1 MIVEDELSL
10 QGALCKGFNKLGY
23 AVDSASDGEE
33 ALELYYSS
41 FYDAIILDLNLP
53 KLDGIDVLREI
64 RKEDSKTKIIILS
77 ARSEVEDKIL
87 GLDMGANDYLAKP
100 FHFRELDARVR
111 ALLRRDF
118 SVMSPEITVSGLT
131 VDTSLKKAF
140 YQGREIPLTK
150 KEYGILEY
158 LFINRGSVV
167 SSDLNEHVWD
177 SNADLLSMPS
187 RCISTPSAEVARGYH
202 QKRQGAGILCGIEL
216 PPH

>member
-1 MIVEDELSL
+1 LKLLIVEDELSL

-167 SSDLNEHVWD
+167 SSETLMEHVWD
-177 SNADLLSMPS
+177 SNVDLLSNALKVHINSIRKKLPED
-187 RCISTPSAEVARGYH
+187 IIKNVRG
-202 QKRQGAGILCGIEL
+202 QGYYVE
-216 PPH
+216 

>member
-1 MIVEDELSL
+1 MKLLISRTAVL
-10 QGALCKGFNKLGY
+10 QGALAKGFNKLGY
-23 AVDSASDGEE
+23 ACSASDSEE

-167 SSDLNEHVWD
+167 SSETLMEHVWD
-177 SNADLLSMPS
+177 SNADLLSNALKVHINSIRKKLPED
-187 RCISTPSAEVARGYH
+187 IIKNVRG
-202 QKRQGAGILCGIEL
+202 QGYYVE
-216 PPH
+216 

>member
-1 MIVEDELSL
+1 MKLLIVEDELSL

-118 SVMSPEITVSGLT
+118 SVMSPEIIVSGLT

-167 SSDLNEHVWD
+167 SSETLMEHVWD
-177 SNADLLSMPS
+177 SNADLLSNALKVHINSIRKKLPED
-187 RCISTPSAEVARGYH
+187 IIKNVRG
-202 QKRQGAGILCGIEL
+202 QGYYVE
-216 PPH
+216 